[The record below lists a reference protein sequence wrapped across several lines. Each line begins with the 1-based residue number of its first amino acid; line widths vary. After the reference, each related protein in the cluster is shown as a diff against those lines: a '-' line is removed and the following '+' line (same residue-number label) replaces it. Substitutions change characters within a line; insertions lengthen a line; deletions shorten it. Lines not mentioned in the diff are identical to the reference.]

1 MFYKYYCSKNV
12 TMIYTNSDGG
22 ARGNPGPGA
31 VAAIVRKEGEI
42 LTKYS
47 KFIGEQTTNN
57 VAEYEGLVLA
67 LELASTVTRD
77 EITCFLDS
85 ELVVKQ
91 LLGEYKVRNQNILP
105 LFLKV
110 QKLQEKFKKIKYAHV
125 PRTDNFQKIVDELL
139 NDELDNKGYRKNR
152 FIKRK

>member
-1 MFYKYYCSKNV
+1 
-12 TMIYTNSDGG
+12 MIYTNSDGG

-42 LTKYS
+42 LTKSS
-47 KFIGEQTTNN
+47 KFIGESTTNN
-57 VAEYEGLVLA
+57 IAEYEGLIHA
-67 LELASTVTRD
+67 LELASHVTKD

-110 QKLQEKFKKIKYAHV
+110 QKLQENFKKIKYAHV
-125 PRTDNFQKIVDELL
+125 SREDNFQKIVDELL
-139 NDELDNKGYRKNR
+139 NDELDNQGYKKNR
-152 FIKRK
+152 FVRRK